1 MAQNPQQV
9 QDLLNQIEAVYRRIG
24 ETNPFK
30 NFNTS
35 AFTDV
40 NDAVR
45 VLEQGL
51 ISSRRRLNELVNDAG
66 ELVSSFRAIVSEVK
80 SGNIALS
87 ATTKSFNGL
96 TSIASKIQSDQAGIN
111 VLRKKELQSLQKQ
124 FEQEQLNLKTNKDA
138 LVTRARELRA
148 KKESQ
153 GLTAAEQKELTKV
166 ITAYQ
171 STVSL
176 LGDQDSAMAELNRK
190 LGERLEREEKIEK
203 AMGLGGAAIG
213 AANTALSKLGLGGLA
228 DKLGLDKVN
237 EKMREMSETLTE
249 GGTKTATF
257 KDKMSVLK
265 GGIKEAGK
273 NLVENLKDPL
283 AIATLLAKEF
293 VTALINGDK
302 ATGELAKGLNISYQ
316 AASRLRDDLNTVANL
331 TGDANVNTRG
341 LQESLMAVGRTLGS
355 NAKLNK
361 EDLITFTKLREQSGM
376 TNENLAAMQRFTLVT
391 GGTLEGNTKEF
402 LAQAQI
408 TAQNNGVVLNTK
420 QLLEETA
427 NVSDAIK
434 LSAGGTAGGF
444 AKAAAQVK
452 ALGLSLEKVD
462 DIAGSLLQFEDSIT
476 SELEAELLIGR
487 DLTLEKARQ
496 AALDGDLATVAE
508 EISKQVGKAADFTT
522 KGRIQQEALAKAVGM
537 SRDDLAKTL
546 VEREALAGLS
556 GEEAKAGKET
566 FDNLVK
572 RYDVETATQ
581 MIKEKGFK
589 TLMDQQSVQEK
600 FNKGIEKLREVFI
613 SIAQPV
619 LAIVDPIIDLLIPAL
634 QLIPAL
640 LAPITDTFKG
650 ISGILT
656 GSVKS
661 LSTMEKVMGGIGIA
675 ALFYLGITKSIAVY
689 EGIIAMRKANALVI
703 DEAMLYLEASKKAGI
718 LSTIGALTIQ
728 LGIQLGLLSAALATN
743 AAVTG
748 GVGVA
753 VAVAAAAAG
762 YAAIKAITA
771 DDMVSP
777 GSSTSGYG
785 KRTLF
790 GPEGAIQLNNKDTII
805 AGTNLGGGSAGS
817 DIGPLVLE
825 MQNVRAVL
833 QQILAKEGSVY
844 IDSTKAGTAFAVGTS
859 KLQ

>member
-9 QDLLNQIEAVYRRIG
+9 QDLLTQIETIYRRIG
-24 ETNPFK
+24 ETNPFR
-30 NFNTS
+30 NFSAS

-40 NDAVR
+40 NDAVT

-51 ISSRRRLNELVNDAG
+51 ISSRRRLNDLVNDAG

-80 SGNIALS
+80 SGNVALTS
-87 ATTKSFNGL
+87 TTKSFNGL
-96 TSIASKIQSDQAGIN
+96 TSIASKMQSDQAGIN

-148 KKESQ
+148 KKQSQ

-166 ITAYQ
+166 ISAYQ
-171 STVSL
+171 STISL

-190 LGERLEREEKIEK
+190 LKERLEREEKIEE

-213 AANTALSKLGLGGLA
+213 AAGAALDKLGLGGLSS
-228 DKLGLDKVN
+228 KLGLDKVN

-273 NLVENLKDPL
+273 NLIENLKDPL

-293 VTALINGDK
+293 VDALLGADK
-302 ATGELAKGLNISYQ
+302 ATGELAKGFNMSYE
-316 AASRLRDDLNTVANL
+316 AASALRGDLNTIANL
-331 TGDANVNTRG
+331 SADANVNTKG
-341 LQESLMAVGRTLGS
+341 LQESMMAVGKTLGS

-361 EDLITFTKLREQSGM
+361 QDLLTFTKLREQSGM
-376 TNENLAAMQRFTLVT
+376 TNENLAAMQRFSLAT
-391 GGTLEGNTKEF
+391 GATLEDTTGEF

-452 ALGLSLEKVD
+452 SLGMSLEKVD
-462 DIAGSLLQFEDSIT
+462 DIANSLLQFEDSIT
-476 SELEAELLIGR
+476 SELEAELLVGK

-496 AALDGDLATVAE
+496 AALNGDLVTVAK
-508 EISKQVGKAADFTT
+508 EISNQIGSSAEFT
-522 KGRIQQEALAKAVGM
+522 KMNRLQQEALAKAVGM

-546 VEREALAGLS
+546 VEREALVGLS
-556 GEEAKAGKET
+556 GKEAKAGKET
-566 FDNLVK
+566 FDNLVAQ
-572 RYDVETATQ
+572 YGVEKAQQ

-589 TLMDQQSVQEK
+589 TLMDQQSVQER
-600 FNKGIEKLREVFI
+600 FSKGIEKLRDLFI
-613 SIAQPV
+613 GLAQPILSILSPLMDIANV
-619 LAIVDPIIDLLIPAL
+619 ILPAINFILSPIIEGFNIIGQGVSWLVNGLKEAKPLAIALAVIVGVIARKQLQNAIFTIFQSLGEIPAGIGL
-634 QLIPAL
+634 L
-640 LAPITDTFKG
+640 LAGTAVAG
-650 ISGILT
+650 MISL
-656 GSVKS
+656 
-661 LSTMEKVMGGIGIA
+661 
-675 ALFYLGITKSIAVY
+675 
-689 EGIIAMRKANALVI
+689 
-703 DEAMLYLEASKKAGI
+703 ASK
-718 LSTIGALTIQ
+718 
-728 LGIQLGLLSAALATN
+728 
-743 AAVTG
+743 
-748 GVGVA
+748 
-753 VAVAAAAAG
+753 
-762 YAAIKAITA
+762 
-771 DDMVSP
+771 
-777 GSSTSGYG
+777 STSS
-785 KRTLF
+785 
-790 GPEGAIQLNNKDTII
+790 IKDGMISPDGGLVVSGEKGTYKLDKNDTVV
-805 AGTNLGGGSAGS
+805 AGTDLGGGGRKINRPGASNDNNTPRGLSENIGSTSAPTINI
-817 DIGPLVLE
+817 DLAPLIAE
-825 MQNVRAVL
+825 MQNVKAVL
-833 QQILAKEGSVY
+833 QQILAKEGTVN
-844 IDSTKAGTAFAVGTS
+844 IDSTKAGTGFAVGTS